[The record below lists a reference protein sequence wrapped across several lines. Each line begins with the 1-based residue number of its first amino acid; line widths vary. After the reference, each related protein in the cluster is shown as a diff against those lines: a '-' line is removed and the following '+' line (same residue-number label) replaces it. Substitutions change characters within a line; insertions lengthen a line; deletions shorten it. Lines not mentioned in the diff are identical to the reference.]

1 MWAPQRAALS
11 ENYRLILWDMRGHAR
26 SDSPEAL
33 DAYSEAET
41 VADMAALLDAEGADS
56 ALVGGLSLGG
66 YMSLAFALSHPERV
80 DGLLL
85 FIRQYKQDEPERS
98 G

>member
-41 VADMAALLDAEGADS
+41 VADMAALS
-56 ALVGGLSLGG
+56 
-66 YMSLAFALSHPERV
+66 
-80 DGLLL
+80 
-85 FIRQYKQDEPERS
+85 
-98 G
+98 